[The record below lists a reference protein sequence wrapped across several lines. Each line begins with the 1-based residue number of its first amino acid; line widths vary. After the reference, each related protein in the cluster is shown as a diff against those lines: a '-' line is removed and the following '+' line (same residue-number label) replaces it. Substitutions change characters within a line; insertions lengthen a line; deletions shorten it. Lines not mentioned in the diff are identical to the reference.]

1 MNELKKIIIISS
13 IFFLLGLCVA
23 GTICWRIAQRRINQA
38 DRTAERLADD
48 LARTSE
54 QLASAELIIGNC
66 RAELVDLSAELGNCT
81 NGLEAIIQSL
91 ERTRDKVKEM
101 ETLLYNYN
109 RNISSHN

>member
-48 LARTSE
+48 LART
-54 QLASAELIIGNC
+54 AELIIGNC

-81 NGLEAIIQSL
+81 NGLEAIIQNL

-101 ETLLYNYN
+101 EVLLYNYN